1 MRDSL
6 ISAGLAG
13 GMLVLALVVAGCGS
27 DDDDQDFFR
36 GTIDLEVD
44 RPEIC
49 NPLDQRH
56 CMLPFP
62 NDFFSVEDA
71 TSDTGRRISIDT
83 GATPTN
89 RDGVQI
95 DTTEWNRNDG
105 FSPGAQ
111 LATYVE
117 GVDLEA
123 SGAAPITDIGRSLES
138 DSPVVLIDTDTGER
152 IPHWVE
158 IDDRPEDPGDRMMY
172 VRPAVSLLEGH
183 RHVVGIRGLVDG
195 DGDPIEAA
203 DVFRAY
209 RDRLESDVD
218 EVEAERDRYEAV
230 FTDLARH
237 GVERGDLSLAWDFT
251 VASQRNLSERV
262 LHMRDDAFE
271 RLGAD
276 APVFTVELVEDDF
289 DDRVMRRISG
299 TFEVPNYMTGSG
311 EPGSRLNYGDDG
323 LPEVN
328 GVFTADFRCIVPRS
342 ALSGGEGPA
351 VPARASLYGHGL
363 LGSEREVGASNVRS
377 MSNEHNFVF
386 CATKWAGMSEDDVGN
401 AIQILNEF
409 SNFPTL
415 ADRCQ
420 QGFLNFLFLGRLMIH
435 ADGLSSHPAFQ
446 DSDGASVI
454 DRDHLYYDGN
464 SQGGIMGGGLT
475 AIATDFTRAVLGVP
489 GMNYSVLLE
498 RSVDW
503 DTYELIYVPAYPDDL
518 ERPLGIIL
526 AQMLWD
532 RGEASGYAHHITDDP
547 LPGTPPHTVL
557 MHVAYGDHQ
566 VAPATAEIEAR
577 TIGARIHWPAV
588 VDGRLPDVEP
598 YWGIEQIEGYP
609 YDGSALVIWD
619 SGAPTPPL
627 VNRPPR
633 EGEDP
638 HGDPRS
644 DPEARAQKSAFLR
657 PDGAVVDVCEGMP
670 CFADPS

>member
-62 NDFFSVEDA
+62 NDFFSVEDV
-71 TSDTGRRISIDT
+71 TSDTGHRISIDT

-111 LATYVE
+111 LVTYVG

-138 DSPVVLIDTDTGER
+138 DSPVVLIDADTGER

-172 VRPAVSLLEGH
+172 VRPVISLLEGH
-183 RHVVGIRGLVDG
+183 RHVVGIRGLVDQ

-276 APVFTVELVEDDF
+276 APVFNVELVEDDF

-328 GVFTADFRCIVPRS
+328 GVFTADSDGLVYGIADNKEFFIFDPETRWIVHGDKLDCLRRCIAPRPRPTKPWRKQTS
-342 ALSGGEGPA
+342 SKRG
-351 VPARASLYGHGL
+351 RAG
-363 LGSEREVGASNVRS
+363 
-377 MSNEHNFVF
+377 NE
-386 CATKWAGMSEDDVGN
+386 S
-401 AIQILNEF
+401 
-409 SNFPTL
+409 
-415 ADRCQ
+415 R
-420 QGFLNFLFLGRLMIH
+420 R
-435 ADGLSSHPAFQ
+435 
-446 DSDGASVI
+446 
-454 DRDHLYYDGN
+454 
-464 SQGGIMGGGLT
+464 
-475 AIATDFTRAVLGVP
+475 
-489 GMNYSVLLE
+489 
-498 RSVDW
+498 
-503 DTYELIYVPAYPDDL
+503 
-518 ERPLGIIL
+518 
-526 AQMLWD
+526 
-532 RGEASGYAHHITDDP
+532 
-547 LPGTPPHTVL
+547 
-557 MHVAYGDHQ
+557 
-566 VAPATAEIEAR
+566 
-577 TIGARIHWPAV
+577 
-588 VDGRLPDVEP
+588 
-598 YWGIEQIEGYP
+598 
-609 YDGSALVIWD
+609 
-619 SGAPTPPL
+619 
-627 VNRPPR
+627 
-633 EGEDP
+633 
-638 HGDPRS
+638 
-644 DPEARAQKSAFLR
+644 
-657 PDGAVVDVCEGMP
+657 
-670 CFADPS
+670 